1 MMSIKAAALPCY
13 ARGICGRTLSP
24 ASQIDQ
30 RQTFAPRS
38 SHRFFLD
45 RASGKRSLC
54 VSGAAV
60 VTAGGAVA
68 TYSLV
73 KGGPEY
79 ADVLAVEPINQ
90 QIKTPRE
97 VCKDVTVTRQA
108 PVKDQHQIVGS
119 VIGAVAGGLLGNQIG
134 GGNGKKIAT
143 VAGAVGGG
151 YAGNKVQEG
160 MQERDTYTTTQNRC
174 TTVNDVSDKVVG
186 YNVKYKL
193 NEKVGQV
200 RMERDP
206 GSQIPVD
213 KNGQLILGQAQ

>member
-1 MMSIKAAALPCY
+1 MNK
-13 ARGICGRTLSP
+13 
-24 ASQIDQ
+24 
-30 RQTFAPRS
+30 
-38 SHRFFLD
+38 
-45 RASGKRSLC
+45 SLL
-54 VSGAAV
+54 VGAVLGAAV

-79 ADVLAVEPINQ
+79 ADVLAVEPIKE

-97 VCKDVTVTRQA
+97 VCKDVAVTHRA
-108 PVKDQHQIVGS
+108 PVKDEHQIVGS
-119 VIGAVAGGLLGNQIG
+119 VIGAVAGGLLGNQVG

-160 MQERDTYTTTQNRC
+160 MQNRDTYTTTETRC
-174 TTVNDVSDKVVG
+174 NTVNDISDKVVG

-200 RMERDP
+200 RMENDP
-206 GSQIPVD
+206 GNQIPVD
-213 KNGQLILGQAQ
+213 KNGQLVLSQAQ

>member
-1 MMSIKAAALPCY
+1 MAQSC
-13 ARGICGRTLSP
+13 
-24 ASQIDQ
+24 
-30 RQTFAPRS
+30 
-38 SHRFFLD
+38 
-45 RASGKRSLC
+45 C
-54 VSGAAV
+54 VSIGQEVQVNKSMLVGVVLGAAV

-119 VIGAVAGGLLGNQIG
+119 VIGAVAGGLLGNQVG

-143 VAGAVGGG
+143 VAGALGGG
-151 YAGNKVQEG
+151 YAGNRVQEG

>member
-1 MMSIKAAALPCY
+1 
-13 ARGICGRTLSP
+13 G
-24 ASQIDQ
+24 
-30 RQTFAPRS
+30 
-38 SHRFFLD
+38 
-45 RASGKRSLC
+45 
-54 VSGAAV
+54 
-60 VTAGGAVA
+60 
-68 TYSLV
+68 
-73 KGGPEY
+73 
-79 ADVLAVEPINQ
+79 AVEPINQ

-119 VIGAVAGGLLGNQIG
+119 VIGAVAGGLLGNQVG

-143 VAGAVGGG
+143 VAGALGGG

-213 KNGQLILGQAQ
+213 KNGQLI

>member
-1 MMSIKAAALPCY
+1 MAQPC
-13 ARGICGRTLSP
+13 
-24 ASQIDQ
+24 
-30 RQTFAPRS
+30 
-38 SHRFFLD
+38 
-45 RASGKRSLC
+45 C
-54 VSGAAV
+54 VSIGQEVQVNKSMLVGAVLGAAV

-119 VIGAVAGGLLGNQIG
+119 VIGAVAGGLLGNQVG

-143 VAGAVGGG
+143 VAGALGGG

>member
-1 MMSIKAAALPCY
+1 MNK
-13 ARGICGRTLSP
+13 
-24 ASQIDQ
+24 
-30 RQTFAPRS
+30 
-38 SHRFFLD
+38 
-45 RASGKRSLC
+45 SLL
-54 VSGAAV
+54 VGAVLGAAV

-73 KGGPEY
+73 KSGPEY
-79 ADVLAVEPINQ
+79 ADVLAVEPVKQ

-97 VCKDVTVTRQA
+97 VCKDVTVTKRA

-119 VIGAVAGGLLGNQIG
+119 VIGAVAGGLLGNQVG

-160 MQERDTYTTTQNRC
+160 MQNRDTYTTTETRC
-174 TTVNDVSDKVVG
+174 NTVNDISDKVVG
-186 YNVKYKL
+186 YDVKYKL
-193 NEKVGQV
+193 NDKVGQV

-206 GSQIPVD
+206 GGQIPVD
-213 KNGQLILGQAQ
+213 KQGQLILSQNQQ

>member
-1 MMSIKAAALPCY
+1 MAQPC
-13 ARGICGRTLSP
+13 
-24 ASQIDQ
+24 
-30 RQTFAPRS
+30 
-38 SHRFFLD
+38 
-45 RASGKRSLC
+45 C
-54 VSGAAV
+54 VSIGQEVQVNKSMLVGAVLGAAV

>member
-1 MMSIKAAALPCY
+1 MNKSMLVGAVL
-13 ARGICGRTLSP
+13 
-24 ASQIDQ
+24 
-30 RQTFAPRS
+30 
-38 SHRFFLD
+38 
-45 RASGKRSLC
+45 
-54 VSGAAV
+54 GAAV
-60 VTAGGAVA
+60 VTVGGAVA

-143 VAGAVGGG
+143 FAGAVGGG